1 MERFALGIL
10 ATGCSVV
17 VPGPGDLTPTQGSDA
32 GTDAQTHDMDAGRD
46 AGADAGHDGGA
57 DSGHHGGRDAGFDA
71 AADATVD
78 LDAGSCGMCEGT
90 TPFCDSTGACVECLE
105 NSHCDDGLHCTVDR
119 CSFGTC
125 TSTPQNFCVAEVV
138 AGNARTCA
146 RYATGAVYCWGSN
159 SSGALG
165 DGTTD
170 NRNVPVQT
178 RDITD
183 AAELALG
190 AFHSCARRS
199 NGRVM
204 CWGANNHGQL
214 GDGTMTDRLT
224 PVSVTDLVDAVE
236 LAASGST
243 VSSTQ

>member
-125 TSTPQNFCVAEVV
+125 TSTLRISASRKLWRATPGPAPVTPREQSI
-138 AGNARTCA
+138 AGARIAPALSEMERQTTGMSRSKLGTSPMPLSLPSGPFIHVHAART
-146 RYATGAVYCWGSN
+146 
-159 SSGALG
+159 
-165 DGTTD
+165 
-170 NRNVPVQT
+170 
-178 RDITD
+178 
-183 AAELALG
+183 AA
-190 AFHSCARRS
+190 SCA
-199 NGRVM
+199 
-204 CWGANNHGQL
+204 GAPII
-214 GDGTMTDRLT
+214 T
-224 PVSVTDLVDAVE
+224 
-236 LAASGST
+236 GSSET
-243 VSSTQ
+243 AR